1 MSLAPQWRLNADADD
16 FERRFAALAAADRGD
31 GADVSARVQAICADV
46 RQGGDRALA
55 DLSRQFDRVDFSA
68 TPMRLSQATRDALA
82 DQVPAA
88 EADALALAAERIRDF
103 HARQVPQPLDYV
115 DPLGVQLGY
124 RWTPVD
130 RAGLYV
136 PGGRAAYPSSLLMAA
151 IPARVAG
158 VKSLAMTVPT
168 PDDYVA
174 PLVMAAARL
183 AGIDE
188 IYRLGGAQAIAALA
202 YGTETIAPVDVIAG
216 PGNAYV
222 AEAKRQVFGQV
233 GIDMLAG
240 PSEILIIA
248 DGDQNPNWLAADL
261 LSQCEHD
268 PSAQAILISPDQDLL
283 TAVEAAVASQLQTLA
298 TAATARAA
306 WQAHGALIA
315 VQDLRQ
321 AAALSDQLAPEHLEL
336 AVADPEALFDQIRHA
351 GSVFFGGHT
360 PEPLGDYLAGP
371 NHILPTARTA
381 RFSSGLGVQTF
392 MKRTTFLNATPAA
405 LSALSAATQTLAKA
419 EGLPAHAAAV
429 AVRSN

>member
-1 MSLAPQWRLNADADD
+1 MSLAPKWRLNADTDD
-16 FERRFAALAAADRGD
+16 FERHFAALAAADRGD
-31 GADVSARVQAICADV
+31 GDDISAQVREICVDV
-46 RQGGDRALA
+46 RQHGDRALA
-55 DLSRQFDRVDFSA
+55 ELSRKYDRVDFSA
-68 TPMRLSQATRDALA
+68 TPMRLSLATRDALA
-82 DQVPAA
+82 DQAPPA
-88 EADALALAAERIRDF
+88 ETDALALAAERIRAF
-103 HARQVPQPLDYV
+103 HVRQTPENLSYR

-124 RWTPVD
+124 RWAPVD
-130 RAGLYV
+130 RVGLYV

-158 VKSLAMTVPT
+158 VGSLAMTVPT
-168 PDDYVA
+168 PDGHIA

-188 IYRLGGAQAIAALA
+188 IYRVGGAQAIAALA
-202 YGTETIAPVDVIAG
+202 YGTDAIARVDVIAG

-268 PSAQAILISPDQDLL
+268 PSAQAILISPDRDMLA
-283 TAVEAAVASQLQTLA
+283 AVEVAVARQLHALK

-306 WQAHGALIA
+306 WQSHGALIA
-315 VQDLRQ
+315 VRDLHQ
-321 AAALSDQLAPEHLEL
+321 AAALSDRLAPEHLEL
-336 AVADPEALFDQIRHA
+336 AVPDPKALFDQIRHA
-351 GSVFFGGHT
+351 GSVFFGAHT

-392 MKRTTFLNATPAA
+392 MKRTTFLNAPPAA
-405 LSALSAATQTLAKA
+405 LSALSLATQTLAKA
-419 EGLPAHAAAV
+419 EGLPAHAAAL
-429 AVRSN
+429 ALRSN